1 MSALPHCY
9 RHPDR
14 ETGLSCSE
22 CGRPICTDCVTYA
35 PVGLRC
41 PDHSGK
47 PQGPAKV
54 AATVGLRGD
63 DYVTRILIA
72 VNVAIFLAVV
82 ATGATLTSSG
92 GSSLANKWLIWGPF
106 LKHDGD
112 WWRLVSSGFIHSG
125 ILHLATNM
133 YSLYLLGGSLERL
146 MGRGRYLVL
155 YFGSLLAGSTGV
167 LLISYCSP
175 SVGASGAIF
184 GLLGAA
190 IVLER
195 QRVITAPNLMGV
207 LVLNLVIT
215 FSLSNYIS
223 VGGHLGGLVGG
234 VLIALAYSRFGRG
247 HALYGRL
254 GVVGLGGATLVVVG
268 SIAASVW
275 IVHAHAL
282 LDCLGP

>member
-1 MSALPHCY
+1 MSAVPHCY

-14 ETGLSCSE
+14 ETGLACSE

-47 PQGPAKV
+47 AQGKAKV
-54 AATVGLRGD
+54 AASVGLRGD
-63 DYVTRILIA
+63 DYVTRVLIA
-72 VNVAIFLAVV
+72 INVAIFLGEI
-82 ATGATLTSSG
+82 ATGATLQSSG
-92 GSSLANKWLIWGPF
+92 GSTLANKWLIWGPD
-106 LKHDGD
+106 LKISGE
-112 WWRLVSSGFIHSG
+112 WYRLVSSGFIHSG
-125 ILHLATNM
+125 IWHIAMNM

-155 YFGSLLAGSTGV
+155 YFGSLLAGSAGV
-167 LLISYCSP
+167 LLVSYCSP

-195 QRVITAPNLMGV
+195 QQVITAPNLMGV
-207 LVLNLVIT
+207 LVLNLVFT

-247 HALYGRL
+247 HALYGKL
-254 GVVGLGGATLVVVG
+254 GVVGLGGAAAVIAGSVALSILLVHG
-268 SIAASVW
+268 
-275 IVHAHAL
+275 HNL
-282 LDCLGP
+282 FDCVIR